1 MIEQKQLLQL
11 KPQLIDLCE
20 DVAEF
25 IRTEMEQVQ
34 QSDIETKHINS
45 LVTYVDKNAE
55 IKIVD
60 FLKKLLPVAG
70 FITEEDTITQ
80 KQEEL
85 VWVIDPL
92 DGTTNFIYKIP
103 HFSISIA
110 LMYKGRPILGI
121 VYDVM
126 LKVAYTA
133 AKGNGTYE
141 NDRQVF
147 VRNNENTLDAIVVT
161 GFPYKRAPEMM
172 DKSLQMIRYCI
183 DHCRGVRRL
192 GSAALDLAY
201 VASGKLD
208 LYYENTLNVWD
219 LAAGVLLV
227 TEAGGLVT
235 DYQGGKSY
243 LNNGSIIAANPGIYK
258 AMYPPIN
265 RILG

>member
-1 MIEQKQLLQL
+1 MIEQKQLLKL
-11 KPQLIDLCE
+11 KPQLIALCE
-20 DVAEF
+20 DVAAF
-25 IRTEMEQVQ
+25 IRTEMEQVK
-34 QSDIETKHINS
+34 QSDIETKDLNS

-60 FLKKLLPVAG
+60 VLKRLIPEAG
-70 FITEEDTITQ
+70 FITEEDTISQ
-80 KQEEL
+80 KEEEL

-92 DGTTNFIYKIP
+92 DGTTNFLYKIP

-110 LMYKGRPILGI
+110 LMHNGHPVLGI

-126 LKVAYTA
+126 LRVAYTA
-133 AKGNGTYE
+133 VKGLGTYE
-141 NDRQVF
+141 DEQQVF
-147 VRNNENTLDAIVVT
+147 VRKNEDPLDAIVVT
-161 GFPYKRAPEMM
+161 GFPYKREPEMI

-208 LYYENTLNVWD
+208 LYYENTLNIWD
-219 LAAGVLLV
+219 LAAGALLV

-235 DYQGGKSY
+235 DYQGGNSY
-243 LNNGSIIAANPGIYK
+243 LNNGSIIAASPGIYK
-258 AMYPPIN
+258 VMYPPIN